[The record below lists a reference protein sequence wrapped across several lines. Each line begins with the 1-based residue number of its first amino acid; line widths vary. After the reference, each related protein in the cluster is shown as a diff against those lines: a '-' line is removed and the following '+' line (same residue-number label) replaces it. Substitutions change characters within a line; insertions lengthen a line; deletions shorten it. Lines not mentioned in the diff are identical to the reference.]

1 MFAYYHNLFVFDPS
15 YARKKKNVPSR
26 LFCHQQPHD
35 YAEAAAARHDADDD
49 VATTSTFSHYYHE
62 MTDAGFADDA
72 HAQLRRCYCHA
83 LLHHRLAVDGEEV
96 PSLDGNL

>member
-1 MFAYYHNLFVFDPS
+1 M
-15 YARKKKNVPSR
+15 NVPSR
-26 LFCHQQPHD
+26 LFCQPHD
-35 YAEAAAARHDADDD
+35 HDDYAAAAGDDD
-49 VATTSTFSHYYHE
+49 AATTTLTSTFSHYYHE

-83 LLHHRLAVDGEEV
+83 LLQLLDVEEV